1 MNIHKNARL
10 TPKGREI
17 LIERLERGEHPR
29 EVARHRAAVFSLPE
43 TKNPSMQTALI

>member
-17 LIERLERGEHPR
+17 LIERLERGEHPC
-29 EVARHRAAVFSLPE
+29 EVSCVMGDRRGA
-43 TKNPSMQTALI
+43 